1 MELRLEP
8 RKLDSSIWDV
18 ERRIRSHHLLHRRAR
33 RLSSEVVGIW
43 QDRLR
48 TEGEWAKN
56 VLAET
61 MPRFPSPT
69 LPSFLFPS
77 LSPAVSTA
85 QGSGLKVACVSAA
98 VSDESVAGDS
108 GVYEASVQRWV
119 PRVLDLWESGICK
132 VWAPKVCAGDP
143 QEGMPR

>member
-1 MELRLEP
+1 M
-8 RKLDSSIWDV
+8 
-18 ERRIRSHHLLHRRAR
+18 
-33 RLSSEVVGIW
+33 SSEVVGIW

-56 VLAET
+56 VFAET
-61 MPRFPSPT
+61 MPWFPNPT
-69 LPSFLFPS
+69 LPSFLFPF

-132 VWAPKVCAGDP
+132 VWAPEVCAGDP